1 MFARLLTC
9 SLLLNTLATTSA
21 DDTWNSPNLSPL
33 MEIVKKIMTL
43 FEGQG
48 QLNFQQILM
57 TLFSGAT
64 HIRLTEDSSF
74 TAMDE
79 NGIKEWG
86 ESDILK
92 LGFKPRHSK
101 TEFLGASQ
109 RDCFSDFHRLI
120 ENVTENPWVFQF
132 LDAFGKPGPS
142 LLKGRIKFVGN
153 YKQCRSAKAPPLPG
167 EVNSG
172 YSGNY
177 CVVNLSIKNLT
188 GVIVQLAKIQIGTCM
203 PDSCTE
209 SDITDIVDLGLT
221 MFNLSSIFVA
231 EPTECRT
238 DKREFTGATYA
249 SIVILSVILTL
260 MVSGSLFDLL
270 VIGRPKWTT
279 NHQREELIQSDTE
292 KMFPSQS
299 GHHKTK
305 NEAKIFETDIS
316 GRPFKKTHS
325 NGQFVCDSQYTEKT
339 PIIGEVKGKGGVHL
353 SLKGEKA
360 FANQAEPTMSFR
372 DYLGQILL
380 SFSVFRNGSKILDTS
395 QTSDSLTVI
404 HGIRF
409 LSISWVV
416 LGHLHQNALLNTLN
430 ISEKALAVMK
440 EGQYDVITNAFF
452 SVDSFLTISGFLVA
466 YITTKMYKQNPKFN
480 WGLFYIHRFW
490 RLTPTYMLTLLVILG
505 LLRFM
510 GSGALW
516 PTVALDQH
524 SCEANWWTNL
534 LYVNNFFKVDKP
546 CLLHSW
552 YLAVDSQFYI
562 LSPLILLPFFWKFR
576 AGMLVCGIVLFAS
589 WLTTGVLSTYY
600 RWASSLVRLDINSF
614 DKMDHYFFF
623 NYISPYC
630 RIGPYIIGLMS
641 GHLLAVRQGQVRM
654 NKITV
659 WIGWVVSI
667 ACGLAVVYGIHGDIS
682 AENKSSVAVS
692 ALYNALAK
700 SAWGA
705 CVSWVIIACSSGYG
719 GPVTVLLSWSPFIV
733 LSRLTFMTYL
743 IHPYV
748 IYIFFNSQETLYAS
762 SYIMDI
768 ISYLGILWLTNMSS
782 FVLMLALESPV
793 IALEKVIFRIKR
805 PLKQSRKSLL
815 FD

>member
-1 MFARLLTC
+1 
-9 SLLLNTLATTSA
+9 
-21 DDTWNSPNLSPL
+21 
-33 MEIVKKIMTL
+33 
-43 FEGQG
+43 
-48 QLNFQQILM
+48 
-57 TLFSGAT
+57 
-64 HIRLTEDSSF
+64 
-74 TAMDE
+74 
-79 NGIKEWG
+79 
-86 ESDILK
+86 
-92 LGFKPRHSK
+92 
-101 TEFLGASQ
+101 
-109 RDCFSDFHRLI
+109 
-120 ENVTENPWVFQF
+120 

-167 EVNSG
+167 EVDSG

-177 CVVNLSIKNLT
+177 CVVNLAIKAGHWEFATCSYLSRL
-188 GVIVQLAKIQIGTCM
+188 VIK
-203 PDSCTE
+203 S
-209 SDITDIVDLGLT
+209 LT
-221 MFNLSSIFVA
+221 MFNLSSMFAA

-238 DKREFTGATYA
+238 DEREFTGATYA
-249 SIVILSVILTL
+249 AIVILSVILTL
-260 MVSGSLFDLL
+260 MVSGSVFDFL
-270 VIGRPKWTT
+270 VIRRPKWTT
-279 NHQREELIQSDTE
+279 NYQREERIQSDTE
-292 KMFPSQS
+292 KVFPSQS
-299 GHHKTK
+299 GHHKIKT
-305 NEAKIFETDIS
+305 EAKIFETDLS

-360 FANQAEPTMSFR
+360 LTNQAEPTMYFR
-372 DYLGQILL
+372 VNLP
-380 SFSVFRNGSKILDTS
+380 
-395 QTSDSLTVI
+395 
-404 HGIRF
+404 
-409 LSISWVV
+409 
-416 LGHLHQNALLNTLN
+416 
-430 ISEKALAVMK
+430 EKALTVMK

-452 SVDSFLTISGFLVA
+452 SVDSFFTI
-466 YITTKMYKQNPKFN
+466 
-480 WGLFYIHRFW
+480 
-490 RLTPTYMLTLLVILG
+490 RLTPTYMLTLLLILG

-516 PTVALDQH
+516 PTVVPDQH
-524 SCEANWWTNL
+524 GCEANWWTNL

-546 CLLHSW
+546 CLSHTW

-562 LSPLILLPFFWKFR
+562 LSPLILLPFFWKVR
-576 AGMLVCGIVLFAS
+576 AGMLVSGILLFAS
-589 WLTTGVLSTYY
+589 WLTTGIMSTYFK
-600 RWASSLVRLDINSF
+600 WASSLVRLDIESLDN
-614 DKMDHYFFF
+614 MDHYFFY

-743 IHPYV
+743 IHPSV

-762 SYIMDI
+762 SYIMD
-768 ISYLGILWLTNMSS
+768 
-782 FVLMLALESPV
+782 MLEMDTFIKLQN
-793 IALEKVIFRIKR
+793 KR
-805 PLKQSRKSLL
+805 PQQC
-815 FD
+815 FA